1 MKKIL
6 SIISLAFALSFTAN
20 AQFLNTTEIV
30 NSDCRI
36 QFLNS
41 NGIKVYELIG
51 ENLTWWKQSSGAI
64 IIRDKVTQVTIPA
77 TYNGT
82 PALSVLDDSLDAW
95 ILSCKDCCSGGGDG
109 GVCLE
114 SCTLAD
120 NVNIQTQENVLN
132 FIGETHSFSM
142 NSQELLDDEVTFEF
156 NGLKSYNTDS
166 TNVSFL
172 GSIKFDGDSMFTPYQ
187 INISGNP
194 FSGGGGSLYIY
205 NSSAFSDQK
214 NIIYYE
220 DGENKSMYQGFTKDG
235 ILITEG
241 PLPDGSTLPENTF
254 AIQNQTT
261 GDSITLKSNGNIIH
275 SGAYAN
281 TSYVIYTGGDSDT
294 IPDNIS
300 EYIYNPATT
309 VSSKQITLPKNPIAG
324 QVLYI
329 LAGGTVTSGDVITS
343 FTLNGNGRTIIG
355 EICPKLTVNEMIQL
369 RYIDGG
375 INKWYVL
382 SQCK

>member
-1 MKKIL
+1 MKQIL
-6 SIISLAFALSFTAN
+6 SILLALVAFSVSAQVRISDSTDTESFKIVTGTTFRGTFPKGQAYVDVDASNRLGVKLMSGSLIANYNTFGNFIINGVTPSSFAQAHQL
-20 AQFLNTTEIV
+20 I
-30 NSDCRI
+30 SD
-36 QFLNS
+36 
-41 NGIKVYELIG
+41 VIG
-51 ENLTWWKQSSGAI
+51 EI
-64 IIRDKVTQVTIPA
+64 
-77 TYNGT
+77 
-82 PALSVLDDSLDAW
+82 
-95 ILSCKDCCSGGGDG
+95 CCSGGGG
-109 GVCLE
+109 SGCIE
-114 SCTLAD
+114 NCTLTD

-142 NSQELLDDEVTFEF
+142 NSQELLDETVPFEF

-172 GSIKFDGDSMFTPYQ
+172 GVIKLDGDSMFTPYQ
-187 INISGNP
+187 INIAGNP
-194 FSGGGGSLYIY
+194 FSVGGGSIYLY

-235 ILITEG
+235 ILITES
-241 PLPDGSTLPENTF
+241 PLTGGSTLPENTF

-355 EICPKLTVNEMIQL
+355 EICHKLTVNEMIQL